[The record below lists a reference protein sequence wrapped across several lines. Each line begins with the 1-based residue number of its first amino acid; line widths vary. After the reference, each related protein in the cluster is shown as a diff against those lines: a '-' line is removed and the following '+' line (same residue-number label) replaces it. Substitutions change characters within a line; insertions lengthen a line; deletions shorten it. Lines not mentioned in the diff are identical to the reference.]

1 VLRRGNC
8 AKIVAAIRRASS
20 LLSNVIA
27 HGGTPLLDTF
37 AQIWSLCTICDVGVK
52 ILRKAS
58 AVTSVT
64 VTIAVSVLDE
74 GIMSLLYHSNE
85 KADLKRTDYTDRT
98 DYGFILALFCMVL
111 ALVVASAIFRPAPVG
126 TGIEIT
132 DVGP

>member
-1 VLRRGNC
+1 
-8 AKIVAAIRRASS
+8 
-20 LLSNVIA
+20 
-27 HGGTPLLDTF
+27 
-37 AQIWSLCTICDVGVK
+37 
-52 ILRKAS
+52 
-58 AVTSVT
+58 VTSVT
-64 VTIAVSVLDE
+64 VTIAVSVVDIFIGNQE
-74 GIMSLLYHSNE
+74 GIMSLLYHSTE